1 MKLIYTLSYV
11 CFFFIILCHCGR
23 KPKSNEA
30 FATSSC
36 DSDFSLNFD
45 CCACDQ
51 KENIC
56 GLNTGLSL
64 LFKK

>member
-1 MKLIYTLSYV
+1 MFA
-11 CFFFIILCHCGR
+11 FFFIILCHCGR

-56 GLNTGLSL
+56 DLTLVWVYFLKSKL
-64 LFKK
+64 RET